1 MVSFLH
7 RKGAPTEVTDMA
19 QATTTAILSTGT
31 SDELRPADVRDR
43 VRAALEANA
52 AELAARRRWA
62 TIYRNGRRP
71 VTPAEA
77 RLRVRTLREALAAT
91 HEAA

>member
-1 MVSFLH
+1 
-7 RKGAPTEVTDMA
+7 MA

-71 VTPAEA
+71 ATTA
-77 RLRVRTLREALAAT
+77 RVRTLREALAAT
-91 HEAA
+91 RAAA

>member
-71 VTPAEA
+71 VTPADA
-77 RLRVRTLREALAAT
+77 RVRTLRETLSATRAA
-91 HEAA
+91 